1 MRNSFCSRV
10 LLGLIAA
17 VAFLLPAHAQ
27 GPTGETSTGAQA
39 PSLPDAPKPAQSV
52 PQYHPPSSADRWH
65 EYFFDAFGPI
75 AIGRAAIGG
84 AILQLRNTP
93 PDWRQGAGPF
103 AQRVAS
109 QYGLAMLNYTAEY
122 GVGAVLR
129 QDMKYYR
136 CVCNGVLP
144 RVGHAARMTLAA
156 RKGEDGHHV
165 FSVPKL
171 IAPYAATMGELTWYP
186 ARYGPKD
193 ALRDGNYSLLEN
205 FGTNIAREFI
215 HFLVLKSDT
224 DKP

>member
-1 MRNSFCSRV
+1 MRNSFCSRG
-10 LLGLIAA
+10 LLRLIAA

-27 GPTGETSTGAQA
+27 GPAGETSTGGQA
-39 PSLPDAPKPAQSV
+39 ASLPDAPKPAHSV

-144 RVGHAARMTLAA
+144 RVGHAARMTLGGPQGRRRSSRLLGPEADRTLCCYHGRAHLVSRSLRSQGRLA
-156 RKGEDGHHV
+156 RRQLQSAG
-165 FSVPKL
+165 KL
-171 IAPYAATMGELTWYP
+171 RNKHRPRVHP
-186 ARYGPKD
+186 
-193 ALRDGNYSLLEN
+193 
-205 FGTNIAREFI
+205 
-215 HFLVLKSDT
+215 FLGAEV
-224 DKP
+224 